1 MPNDILSLILLAVCM
16 ILYLTEF
23 FPVAVTAVASAAF
36 MALAGVI
43 PQEQAL
49 AGFSSETVFIVAG
62 MMVVGVALLE
72 TGVAH
77 DIGRAVIRAGRGNDR
92 LALALLVAV
101 GLLLSGFM
109 NNSTATATLI
119 PVFFG
124 IIVPAG
130 GRLHEKD
137 WMLPL
142 AVAANVGGLLTLLG
156 STPQLLLHAYMR
168 AHDLRPFGFFA
179 YGKVGVPVCAAFVL
193 YSLTAGRAVMRR
205 ILLRSPGHS
214 EYYANHAGANP
225 ACAPESGAAPGG
237 ARPIRKILSAC
248 ILVVAVALMAVADG
262 MPLSAIALMAAAAC
276 VMSGCVS
283 LQTVYRKLDW
293 TTVFVLAGTIG
304 FATGLDRSGAGKR
317 ITDVILSLTGD
328 AFGVHGI
335 FAVIVILAALLTQ
348 FMSNTATCAMF
359 LPIALSLASS
369 LGVSPHPLLMGVT
382 LSASCSFSTPIATP
396 AMTLVLSPGGYRFT
410 DYLRWASLLNA
421 IAIALIILTVP
432 LFWPF

>member
-1 MPNDILSLILLAVCM
+1 
-16 ILYLTEF
+16 
-23 FPVAVTAVASAAF
+23 
-36 MALAGVI
+36 
-43 PQEQAL
+43 
-49 AGFSSETVFIVAG
+49 
-62 MMVVGVALLE
+62 
-72 TGVAH
+72 
-77 DIGRAVIRAGRGNDR
+77 
-92 LALALLVAV
+92 
-101 GLLLSGFM
+101 
-109 NNSTATATLI
+109 
-119 PVFFG
+119 
-124 IIVPAG
+124 
-130 GRLHEKD
+130 
-137 WMLPL
+137 
-142 AVAANVGGLLTLLG
+142 
-156 STPQLLLHAYMR
+156 
-168 AHDLRPFGFFA
+168 
-179 YGKVGVPVCAAFVL
+179 
-193 YSLTAGRAVMRR
+193 
-205 ILLRSPGHS
+205 
-214 EYYANHAGANP
+214 
-225 ACAPESGAAPGG
+225 
-237 ARPIRKILSAC
+237 
-248 ILVVAVALMAVADG
+248 
-262 MPLSAIALMAAAAC
+262 
-276 VMSGCVS
+276 MSGCVS